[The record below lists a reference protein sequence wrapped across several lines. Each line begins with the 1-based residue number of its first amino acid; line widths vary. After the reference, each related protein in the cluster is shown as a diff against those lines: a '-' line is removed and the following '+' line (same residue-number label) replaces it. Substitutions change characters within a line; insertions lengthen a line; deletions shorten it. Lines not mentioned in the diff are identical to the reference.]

1 MKIHNTI
8 NIQQVTQYR
17 VFYYLCNMKKSI
29 LFLAILTIASA
40 CTARN
45 GWTGWEETVIDRSDS
60 VMYVAVMPADS
71 AILRAH
77 SADLGPA
84 ELGSARLQ
92 TLLDKM
98 YRTLTDP
105 SQDGV
110 GIAAPQ
116 VGINRRIVMVMRYD
130 KPGKPIE
137 PYLNI
142 QIDSLL
148 GEPVPGPEGCLSLP
162 PYRGV
167 VRRSP
172 KVQISYL
179 RRDGTPVTEQV
190 EGYSAIIF
198 QHECD
203 HLDGILYTDRADT
216 VYVNDAWAAEREAFS
231 YQKPGWW
238 K

>member
-1 MKIHNTI
+1 MKHWM
-8 NIQQVTQYR
+8 R
-17 VFYYLCNMKKSI
+17 I
-29 LFLAILTIASA
+29 LAVLALATG
-40 CTARN
+40 CTAKS
-45 GWTGWEETVIDRSDS
+45 GWTGWEQTVIEQSDS

-71 AILRAH
+71 AILRAV
-77 SADLGPA
+77 SQDFGPK
-84 ELGSARLQ
+84 ELASEQLQ
-92 TLLDKM
+92 TLIRKM

-116 VGINRRIVMVMRYD
+116 VGINRRLVLVMRYD
-130 KPGKPIE
+130 KPGQPIE

-142 QIDSLL
+142 QIDSLI
-148 GEPVPGPEGCLSLP
+148 GEPVPGPEGCLSIP

-167 VRRSP
+167 VRRAP

-179 RRDGTPVTEQV
+179 MADGTPVTEQV
-190 EGYSAIIF
+190 EGYSAVIF

-216 VYVNDAWAAEREAFS
+216 VYVNEAWAAEREDFT
-231 YQKPGWW
+231 YPRPEWW
-238 K
+238 N

>member
-1 MKIHNTI
+1 MKTI
-8 NIQQVTQYR
+8 IR
-17 VFYYLCNMKKSI
+17 I
-29 LFLAILTIASA
+29 LALLALATA
-40 CTARN
+40 CTARS
-45 GWTGWEETVIDRSDS
+45 GWNQWEKTVIDRSDS

-71 AILRAH
+71 AILRA
-77 SADLGPA
+77 SSTDLGPK
-84 ELGSARLQ
+84 ELASAQLQ
-92 TLLDKM
+92 TLLAKM

-148 GEPVPGPEGCLSLP
+148 GAPVPGPEGCLSVP

-167 VRRSP
+167 VKRAP

-179 RRDGTPVTEQV
+179 QADGTPVTEQV

-216 VYVNDAWAAEREAFS
+216 VFVNEAWAAEREAFS
-231 YQKPGWW
+231 YPKPDWW

>member
-1 MKIHNTI
+1 MKTI
-8 NIQQVTQYR
+8 IR
-17 VFYYLCNMKKSI
+17 I
-29 LFLAILTIASA
+29 LALLALATA
-40 CTARN
+40 CTARS
-45 GWTGWEETVIDRSDS
+45 GWSNWELTVIDRSDS

-71 AILRAH
+71 AILRA
-77 SADLGPA
+77 SSTDLGPA
-84 ELGSARLQ
+84 ELASAQLQ
-92 TLLDKM
+92 TLLAKM

-148 GEPVPGPEGCLSLP
+148 GAPVPGPEGCLSVP

-167 VRRSP
+167 VKRAP

-179 RRDGTPVTEQV
+179 QADGTPVTEQV

-216 VYVNDAWAAEREAFS
+216 VFVNEAWAAEREAFS
-231 YQKPGWW
+231 YPKPDWW

>member
-1 MKIHNTI
+1 MKNLLKIA
-8 NIQQVTQYR
+8 
-17 VFYYLCNMKKSI
+17 C
-29 LFLAILTIASA
+29 FLALATA
-40 CTARN
+40 CTSRS
-45 GWTGWEETVIDRSDS
+45 GWSQWEETVIDRSDS
-60 VMYVAVMPADS
+60 VMYVAVMPSDS
-71 AILRAH
+71 AILRA
-77 SADLGPA
+77 SSTDLGPA
-84 ELGSARLQ
+84 ELASAQLQ
-92 TLLDKM
+92 ALLAKM

-130 KPGKPIE
+130 KPGRPIE

-142 QIDSLL
+142 KVDSLI
-148 GEPVPGPEGCLSLP
+148 GTPVPGPEGCLSVP

-167 VRRSP
+167 VRRAP

-179 RRDGTPVTEQV
+179 QADGTPVTEQV
-190 EGYSAIIF
+190 EGYSAVIF

-216 VYVNDAWAAEREAFS
+216 VYVNEAWAAEREGFDYAR
-231 YQKPGWW
+231 PEWW
-238 K
+238 KR

>member
-1 MKIHNTI
+1 MKNLFRTI
-8 NIQQVTQYR
+8 
-17 VFYYLCNMKKSI
+17 L
-29 LFLAILTIASA
+29 LLALAVA
-40 CTARN
+40 CTSRS
-45 GWTGWEETVIDRSDS
+45 GWTAWEETVIDRSDS
-60 VMYVAVMPADS
+60 VMYVAVMPSDS
-71 AILRAH
+71 AILRAV
-77 SADLGPA
+77 SADLGA
-84 ELGSARLQ
+84 EELASDRLK

-116 VGINRRIVMVMRYD
+116 VGINRRIVLVMRYD
-130 KPGKPIE
+130 KPGQPIE

-142 QIDSLL
+142 RIDSQS
-148 GEPVPGPEGCLSLP
+148 GEPVPGPEGCLSVP

-167 VRRSP
+167 VKRAP

-179 RRDGTPVTEQV
+179 QRDGTPVTEQV

-216 VYVNDAWAAEREAFS
+216 VFVNEAWAAEREGFS
-231 YQKPGWW
+231 YSKPDWW

>member
-1 MKIHNTI
+1 MKTI
-8 NIQQVTQYR
+8 IR
-17 VFYYLCNMKKSI
+17 I
-29 LFLAILTIASA
+29 LALLALATA
-40 CTARN
+40 CTVRS
-45 GWTGWEETVIDRSDS
+45 GWSQWEETVIDRSDS

-71 AILRAH
+71 AILRA
-77 SADLGPA
+77 SSTDLGPA
-84 ELGSARLQ
+84 ELASAQLQ
-92 TLLDKM
+92 TLLAKM

-142 QIDSLL
+142 KIDSLL
-148 GEPVPGPEGCLSLP
+148 GAPVPGPEGCLSVP

-167 VRRSP
+167 VKRAP

-179 RRDGTPVTEQV
+179 QADGTPVTELV

-216 VYVNDAWAAEREAFS
+216 VFVNDAWAAEREAFS
-231 YQKPGWW
+231 YQKPDWW

>member
-1 MKIHNTI
+1 MKTI
-8 NIQQVTQYR
+8 IR
-17 VFYYLCNMKKSI
+17 I
-29 LFLAILTIASA
+29 LALLALATA
-40 CTARN
+40 CTARS
-45 GWTGWEETVIDRSDS
+45 GWSNWELTVIDRSDS

-71 AILRAH
+71 AILRA
-77 SADLGPA
+77 SSTDLGPK
-84 ELGSARLQ
+84 ELASAQLQ
-92 TLLDKM
+92 TLLAKM

-148 GEPVPGPEGCLSLP
+148 GAPVPGPEGCLSVP

-167 VRRSP
+167 VKRAP

-179 RRDGTPVTEQV
+179 QADGTPVTEQV

-216 VYVNDAWAAEREAFS
+216 VFVNEAWAAEREAFS
-231 YQKPGWW
+231 YPKPDWW

>member
-1 MKIHNTI
+1 
-8 NIQQVTQYR
+8 
-17 VFYYLCNMKKSI
+17 MKKI
-29 LFLAILTIASA
+29 VLFLLLAVG
-40 CTARN
+40 CTAPR
-45 GWTGWEETVIDRSDS
+45 GWTAWEKTIIERSDS
-60 VMYVAVMPADS
+60 VMYVCVMPQDS
-71 AILRAH
+71 AILRAPSQNLEPELLQ
-77 SADLGPA
+77 SAPLK
-84 ELGSARLQ
+84 

-116 VGINRRIVMVMRYD
+116 IGINRRLILVMRYD
-130 KPGKPIE
+130 KPGEPIE

-148 GEPVPGPEGCLSLP
+148 GEKVPGPAGCLSLP
-162 PYRGV
+162 PYRGI
-167 VRRSP
+167 VRRYP
-172 KVQISYL
+172 RVQISYVKP
-179 RRDGTPVTEQV
+179 DGTPVTEKV

-216 VYVNDAWAAEREAFS
+216 VMVNENWAEERKGFS
-231 YQKPGWW
+231 YEKPDWW
-238 K
+238 R

>member
-1 MKIHNTI
+1 MKTI
-8 NIQQVTQYR
+8 IR
-17 VFYYLCNMKKSI
+17 I
-29 LFLAILTIASA
+29 LALLALATA
-40 CTARN
+40 CTARS
-45 GWTGWEETVIDRSDS
+45 GWSQWEETVIDRSDS

-71 AILRAH
+71 AILRA
-77 SADLGPA
+77 SSTNLGPA
-84 ELGSARLQ
+84 ELASAQLQ
-92 TLLDKM
+92 TLLAKM

-142 QIDSLL
+142 KIDSLL
-148 GEPVPGPEGCLSLP
+148 GAPVPGPEGCLSVP

-167 VRRSP
+167 VKRAP

-179 RRDGTPVTEQV
+179 QADGTPVTEQV

-203 HLDGILYTDRADT
+203 HLDGVLYTDRADT
-216 VYVNDAWAAEREAFS
+216 VFVNEAWAAEREAFS
-231 YQKPGWW
+231 YPRPDWW

>member
-1 MKIHNTI
+1 MKTI
-8 NIQQVTQYR
+8 IR
-17 VFYYLCNMKKSI
+17 I
-29 LFLAILTIASA
+29 LAILAITTG
-40 CTARN
+40 CTAR
-45 GWTGWEETVIDRSDS
+45 GWSEWEQTVIDRSDS

-71 AILRAH
+71 AILRA
-77 SADLGPA
+77 SSTDLGPK
-84 ELGSARLQ
+84 ELASAQLQ
-92 TLLDKM
+92 TLLAKM

-148 GEPVPGPEGCLSLP
+148 GVPVPGPEGCLSVP

-167 VRRSP
+167 VKRAP

-179 RRDGTPVTEQV
+179 QADGTPVTEQV

-216 VYVNDAWAAEREAFS
+216 VFVNEAWAAEREAFS
-231 YQKPGWW
+231 YPRPDWW

>member
-1 MKIHNTI
+1 MRKFLFII
-8 NIQQVTQYR
+8 LLAVT
-17 VFYYLCNMKKSI
+17 
-29 LFLAILTIASA
+29 A
-40 CTARN
+40 CTARG
-45 GWTGWEETVIDRSDS
+45 GWTAWEQTVIERSDS
-60 VMYVAVMPADS
+60 VMYVAVIPADS
-71 AILRAH
+71 AILRTP
-77 SADLGPA
+77 SQDLGAA
-84 ELGSARLQ
+84 ELQSAELQ
-92 TLLDKM
+92 TLLAKM

-116 VGINRRIVMVMRYD
+116 VGINRRIVLVMRYD
-130 KPGKPIE
+130 KADKPIE

-142 QIDSLL
+142 HIDSLW
-148 GEPVPGPEGCLSLP
+148 GQKTPGPEGCLSVP

-167 VRRSP
+167 VQRYP
-172 KVQISYL
+172 NVQISYL
-179 RRDGTPVTEQV
+179 QPDGTPVTEKV

-216 VYVNDAWAAEREAFS
+216 VYVNEAWAAERETFTYA
-231 YQKPGWW
+231 KPDWW

>member
-1 MKIHNTI
+1 MKTI
-8 NIQQVTQYR
+8 IR
-17 VFYYLCNMKKSI
+17 I
-29 LFLAILTIASA
+29 LALLALATA
-40 CTARN
+40 CTARS
-45 GWTGWEETVIDRSDS
+45 GWNQWEETVIDRSDS

-71 AILRAH
+71 AILRA
-77 SADLGPA
+77 SSTDLGPA
-84 ELGSARLQ
+84 ELASAHLQ
-92 TLLDKM
+92 TLLAKM

-148 GEPVPGPEGCLSLP
+148 GAPVPGPEGCLSVP

-167 VRRSP
+167 VKRAP

-179 RRDGTPVTEQV
+179 QADGTPVTEQV

-216 VYVNDAWAAEREAFS
+216 VFVNEAWAAEREAFS
-231 YQKPGWW
+231 YPKPDWW

>member
-1 MKIHNTI
+1 
-8 NIQQVTQYR
+8 
-17 VFYYLCNMKKSI
+17 MKKI
-29 LFLAILTIASA
+29 VLFLLLAVG
-40 CTARN
+40 CTAPR
-45 GWTGWEETVIDRSDS
+45 GWTAWEKTIIERSDS
-60 VMYVAVMPADS
+60 VMYVCVMPQDS
-71 AILRAH
+71 AILRAPSQNLELELLQ
-77 SADLGPA
+77 SAPLK
-84 ELGSARLQ
+84 

-116 VGINRRIVMVMRYD
+116 IGINRRLILVMRYD
-130 KPGKPIE
+130 KPGEPIE

-148 GEPVPGPEGCLSLP
+148 GEKVPGPEGCLSLP
-162 PYRGV
+162 PYRGI
-167 VRRSP
+167 VRRYP
-172 KVQISYL
+172 RVQISYVKP
-179 RRDGTPVTEQV
+179 DGTPVTEKV

-216 VYVNDAWAAEREAFS
+216 VMVNENWAEERKGFS
-231 YQKPGWW
+231 YEKPDWW
-238 K
+238 R